1 MAEVENK
8 IPNGVAADL
17 VKYINADKKASGAS
31 KKTEVEK
38 DEFFTSMKDKISEF
52 VFADDF
58 TITKDTLKKYDQI
71 EAEAYQ
77 GLQEGLLTR
86 VQKDALLKDA
96 RQAVND
102 GIDSNNVEYNTMA
115 SMPKGIQYP
124 IAYANKNLKDRIGVS
139 PSKQR
144 AVMSKFADLLGK
156 VDKDG
161 NILSEGEYK
170 STGNDTQDQEIIDRA
185 MNKAIQLY
193 NKGINPAAVKAK
205 ANAVVAPVPKAG
217 DIKGGFRFKGGDPS
231 NQKNW
236 EKVE

>member
-1 MAEVENK
+1 
-8 IPNGVAADL
+8 
-17 VKYINADKKASGAS
+17 
-31 KKTEVEK
+31 
-38 DEFFTSMKDKISEF
+38 
-52 VFADDF
+52 
-58 TITKDTLKKYDQI
+58 
-71 EAEAYQ
+71 
-77 GLQEGLLTR
+77 
-86 VQKDALLKDA
+86 
-96 RQAVND
+96 
-102 GIDSNNVEYNTMA
+102 
-115 SMPKGIQYP
+115 
-124 IAYANKNLKDRIGVS
+124 
-139 PSKQR
+139 
-144 AVMSKFADLLGK
+144 MSKFADLLGK